1 MHGAAIYLP
10 VLHLPANLVTRDGVK
25 RQKQSPCKQHLFL
38 DYFATL
44 VMTKAKMTTR
54 HKVSRDDNLYY
65 VRDDIPK
72 LAASFLPAVFASG
85 LSLANRVREKQSTC
99 IFQKIF

>member
-1 MHGAAIYLP
+1 MTILKLSLRWSETTEAISL
-10 VLHLPANLVTRDGVK
+10 
-25 RQKQSPCKQHLFL
+25 Q
-38 DYFATL
+38 ATL
-44 VMTKAKMTTR
+44 VFFGLLRYARNDKSQDGHEAKASR
-54 HKVSRDDNLYY
+54 HDNLYY